1 MVYCRYMRVLLIS
14 ANTERINMPT
24 IPLGL
29 MLVAEA
35 SKRSGYDVDLLDLMF
50 KENPQI
56 ALHNRIDEFNPEVI
70 GISVR
75 NIDDQSLEN
84 PKFLLENVRPLIGW
98 CRAISSA
105 PIVLG
110 GAGYSIF
117 PDEVLEYLGA
127 DIGVQGEGET
137 TFPMILERISRGEN
151 PAALPGVYIRGRK
164 GCLKQ
169 KFCTALDALPLP
181 EDDAWANADPKNPDI
196 WIPIESRRGCPNF
209 CSYCS
214 TFQIQGRTIR
224 TRSPHLIA
232 RHVERLVDQGFKQFY
247 VVDNSFN
254 IPESQGLELCNS
266 LADLQLDIK
275 WRAILYPHGVTERL
289 VRSMKRAG
297 CFEVAMG
304 FESGSERMLKEMNKH
319 FVPDEVRRACKMLK
333 DNGIRRIGFL
343 LFGAPGETRES
354 VEESLE
360 FADSLDL
367 EELRTTVGIRIYPGT
382 KLAKRALAE
391 GIITAEDEL
400 LLPHFYL
407 EPEVDPWIRNAV
419 TAGFRL
425 RE

>member
-1 MVYCRYMRVLLIS
+1 
-14 ANTERINMPT
+14 MPT

-35 SKRSGYDVDLLDLMF
+35 CKRSGHDVDLLDLMF

-56 ALHNRIDEFNPEVI
+56 ALHNRVDKFNPEVI

-75 NIDDQSLEN
+75 NIDDQNLEN
-84 PKFLLENVRPLIGW
+84 PRFLLENVRPLIEW
-98 CRAISSA
+98 CRAVSSA
-105 PIVLG
+105 PIILG

-127 DIGVQGEGET
+127 DMGVHGEGEKI
-137 TFPMILERISRGEN
+137 FPAILERISRGEN
-151 PAALPGVYIRGRK
+151 PAVLPGVHIRGRK
-164 GCLKQ
+164 GSIKQ
-169 KFCTALDALPLP
+169 KFCISLDSLPLP
-181 EDDAWANADPKNPDI
+181 DNDAWANVNPENVET

-214 TFQIQGRTIR
+214 TFHIQGRTVR
-224 TRSPHLIA
+224 TRSPHIIA
-232 RHVERLVDQGFKQFY
+232 RHVERLVEQGFKQFY

-289 VRSMKRAG
+289 VRSMKQAG

-319 FVPDEVRRACKMLK
+319 FVTDEVRSVCKMLA

-343 LFGAPGETRES
+343 LLGGPGETRKS
-354 VEESLE
+354 VEKSLE
-360 FADSLDL
+360 FADSLNL
-367 EELRTTVGIRIYPGT
+367 EGLRTTIGIRIYPGT
-382 KLAKRALAE
+382 KLAKSALAE
-391 GIITAEDEL
+391 GMIMSEDEL

-407 EPEVDPWIRNAV
+407 EPNIDPWIRNVV
-419 TAGFRL
+419 TAGFKL
-425 RE
+425 KE

>member
-1 MVYCRYMRVLLIS
+1 
-14 ANTERINMPT
+14 MPT

-35 SKRSGYDVDLLDLMF
+35 SKRSGHDVELLDLMF

-56 ALHNRIDEFNPEVI
+56 ALRNRINKFNPEVI

-84 PKFLLENVRPLIGW
+84 PSFFLENVRPLIEW
-98 CRAISSA
+98 CRTVSSV
-105 PIVLG
+105 PIILG

-117 PDEVLEYLGA
+117 PDQILEYLGA
-127 DIGVQGEGET
+127 DIGVHGEGEK
-137 TFPMILERISRGEN
+137 TFPAILERISRGEN
-151 PAALPGVYIRGRK
+151 PSVLPGVHIRGRK
-164 GCLKQ
+164 GSLKNT
-169 KFCTALDALPLP
+169 FCAALDTLPLP
-181 EDDAWANADPKNPDI
+181 EDDAWTIADPESADT

-214 TFQIQGRTIR
+214 TIQIQGRTVR
-224 TRSPHLIA
+224 TRSPRLIA
-232 RHVERLVDQGFKQFY
+232 RYVERLVSLGFKQFY

-254 IPESQGLELCNS
+254 IPDSQGLQLCNA
-266 LADLQLDIK
+266 LAALRMDIK

-297 CFEVAMG
+297 CFEVALG

-319 FVPDEVRRACKMLK
+319 FVPDEVRRVCKMLA

-343 LFGAPGETRES
+343 LLGGPGETRES

-367 EELRTTVGIRIYPGT
+367 EGLRTTVGIRIYPKT
-382 KLAKRALAE
+382 QLAERALAE
-391 GIITAEDEL
+391 GIIASEDEL
-400 LLPHFYL
+400 LFPNFYID
-407 EPEVDPWIRNAV
+407 PEVDPWIRNAV
-419 TAGFRL
+419 TAGFRIK
-425 RE
+425 E